1 MMFALGVVLF
11 ALGLLASIAWHE
23 CGHMWAAQRTG
34 MYVRRYFVGF
44 GPTLWSTRRGETE
57 YGIKAIPLG
66 GFCDIAGMTT
76 HDELAPKDEPRAM
89 YRQKSWK
96 RVVVLLAGPV
106 QNLILGFVLIVIM
119 GLAWGLPNLAENAPA
134 KVGAVTCVA
143 DVLPNGDTGPCD
155 GKPAGPAQQAGLVP
169 GDVIVAA
176 NGEKI
181 ADYSDLSVILQKATE
196 PVTLIVDRAGREV
209 EIAVTPQPVQVPVSD
224 GNGGTRTETV
234 GRVGITYDLPPRFE
248 HPSVAGAVPASLEFT
263 GELMEKT
270 WHSLLSLPSKVGA
283 LWTSVTG
290 GERAADTPVS
300 VYGASVIGGDAADE
314 GYWWFFIFLL
324 ASINFF
330 LALFNLVPLL
340 PLDGGHIAIVGY
352 EKVRDLLRRS
362 RGLAAGG
369 PVDYLKLMPAT
380 YVVLVIMGGYMALTL
395 TADIINPINAGF

>member
-1 MMFALGVVLF
+1 MMFVLGVVLF

-34 MYVRRYFVGF
+34 MWVRRYFVGF

-57 YGIKAIPLG
+57 YGVKALPLG

-76 HDELAPKDEPRAM
+76 HDELAPRDEHRAM

-96 RVVVLLAGPV
+96 RVVVLLAGPA

-119 GLAWGLPNLAENAPA
+119 ALAWGLPNLSETLPA
-134 KVGAVTCVA
+134 KVGTVSCVGNTITDNTMA
-143 DVLPNGDTGPCD
+143 PCSGDGPAARAGLQVGDT
-155 GKPAGPAQQAGLVP
+155 
-169 GDVIVAA
+169 VIAA
-176 NGEKI
+176 NGKKI
-181 ADYSDLSVILQKATE
+181 NDYGELSTILRSGTAPVALTVERGGEQLDLT
-196 PVTLIVDRAGREV
+196 
-209 EIAVTPQPVQVPVSD
+209 VTPQPVEATATGD
-224 GNGGTRTETV
+224 KGETTTETV
-234 GRVGITYDLPPRFE
+234 GMVGIGYDLSAAWQ
-248 HPSVAGAVPASLEFT
+248 HPSVLGSVPAAVGFT
-263 GELMEKT
+263 GDLIVKT
-270 WHSLLSLPSKVGA
+270 WHSLLSLPSKVA
-283 LWTSVTG
+283 DLWTAVTG

-300 VYGASVIGGDAADE
+300 VYGASVIGGDAADH
-314 GYWWFFIFLL
+314 GMWWFFVFLL

-352 EKVRDLLRRS
+352 EKVRDRLRRF
-362 RGLAAGG
+362 RGLGAGA

>member
-119 GLAWGLPNLAENAPA
+119 GLAWGLPNLSGSIPA
-134 KVGAVTCVA
+134 KVGAISCVG
-143 DVLPNGDTGPCD
+143 PTITNGDMAPCTGD
-155 GKPAGPAQQAGLVP
+155 GPAAEAGLQP
-169 GDVIVAA
+169 GDTVISA
-176 NGEKI
+176 NGQRI
-181 ADYSDLSVILQKATE
+181 SDTAELSKVL
-196 PVTLIVDRAGREV
+196 RAGTAPVALTVEREGEQLDLTV
-209 EIAVTPQPVQVPVSD
+209 IPRQVTSTAVD
-224 GNGGTRTETV
+224 DNGVTTTETV
-234 GRVGITYDLPPRFE
+234 GMVGIAYDLDAGTE
-248 HPSVAGAVPASLEFT
+248 HPSALGAIPAAAGFT
-263 GELMEKT
+263 GDLMVET
-270 WHSLLSLPSKVGA
+270 WHSLLSLPSKIGA

-300 VYGASVIGGDAADE
+300 VYGASVIGGGAAE
-314 GYWWFFIFLL
+314 AGVWSFFIFLL

-340 PLDGGHIAIVGY
+340 PLDGGHIAIVVY
-352 EKVRDLLRRS
+352 EKVRDWMRRL
-362 RGLAAGG
+362 RGLGAGA

-380 YVVLVIMGGYMALTL
+380 YVVLAIMGGYMALTL
-395 TADIINPINAGF
+395 TADIINPIKVF